1 MKETDKKPS
10 ERINEFLLFL
20 ESAKREYE
28 SAYEAV
34 GKEDASTQ
42 DLLHEL
48 EFSRDKNERNR
59 VATKFQQSR
68 RRRREQKDK
77 TLLYEKIYKFYTD
90 NSNQHL
96 IKALRRLM
104 NEQVGAEKY
113 LSGER
118 KYTKRVNDD
127 G

>member
-10 ERINEFLLFL
+10 EAINEFLLFL
-20 ESAKREYE
+20 EAAKREYE

-34 GKEDASTQ
+34 GKEDSKTQ
-42 DLLHEL
+42 DFLHEL
-48 EFSRDKNERNR
+48 EFSRDKNERNK

-68 RRRREQKDK
+68 RYRREQKDK

-90 NSNQHL
+90 SANQHL
-96 IKALRRLM
+96 VKALRRLM

-118 KYTKRVNDD
+118 KYAKRVNDD
-127 G
+127 V

>member
-10 ERINEFLLFL
+10 ETINEFLLFL

-34 GKEDASTQ
+34 GKEDSKTQ
-42 DLLHEL
+42 DYLHEL
-48 EFSRDKNERNR
+48 EFSKDRDERNR

-68 RRRREQKDK
+68 RFRREQKDK
-77 TLLYEKIYKFYTD
+77 TLLYEKVYKFYTD
-90 NSNQHL
+90 SSNQHL

>member
-10 ERINEFLLFL
+10 ETINEFLLFL
-20 ESAKREYE
+20 EAAKREYE

-34 GKEDASTQ
+34 GKEDGKTQ
-42 DLLHEL
+42 DLMHEL

-59 VATKFQQSR
+59 VATKFQHSR
-68 RRRREQKDK
+68 RYRREQKDK

-113 LSGER
+113 LSGEW

>member
-10 ERINEFLLFL
+10 ETINEFLLFL
-20 ESAKREYE
+20 EAVKREYE

-34 GKEDASTQ
+34 GKEDARVQ
-42 DLLHEL
+42 DILHGL
-48 EFSRDKNERNR
+48 EFADNKAERNK
-59 VATKFQQSR
+59 VATQAHRSR
-68 RRRREQKDK
+68 QYRREQKDRVQ
-77 TLLYEKIYKFYTD
+77 LYEKVYKFYTD
-90 NSNQHL
+90 SANQHL